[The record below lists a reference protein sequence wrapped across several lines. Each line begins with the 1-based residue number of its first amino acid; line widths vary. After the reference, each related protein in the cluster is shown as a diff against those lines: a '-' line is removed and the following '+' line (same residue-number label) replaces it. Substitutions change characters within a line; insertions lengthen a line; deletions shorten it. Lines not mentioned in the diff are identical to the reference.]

1 MAWFAAPT
9 GKRGRQPVFSD
20 AAIQTCLMIKALF
33 GLPLRQTTGLVASLV
48 KLAGLDWPTPDFSTL
63 CRRQKELDVTI
74 GYRPAKD
81 ALHLLVPSRGLL
93 ANRCRAADSTGIK
106 VAGDG
111 EWSARKHGPSKPR
124 QWRKV
129 HLGVDADTLEMRAV
143 EVTGSRVGDA
153 PMLPALLDQIPEDQS
168 IDAVTAPSRRMQ
180 AFACRSTDGAF
191 DTRAC
196 HATNAARGAQAVIPP
211 RKNGKPWKEDTAG
224 AHVRN
229 EALRASRRFGRA
241 IWRRWSGYHRRSRV
255 ETKMRCFKALG
266 ERIVARDFERQVAE
280 LHIRVAV
287 LNRFTALGTP
297 VTQRVA

>member
-9 GKRGRQPVFSD
+9 GKRGRQPIFSD
-20 AAIQTCLMIKALF
+20 AAIQTCLMLKALF
-33 GLPLRQTTGLVASLV
+33 GLPLRQTTGLVASLIKV
-48 KLAGLDWPTPDFSTL
+48 AGLDWPTPDFSTL
-63 CRRQKELDVTI
+63 CRRQKGLAVAI
-74 GYRPAKD
+74 SYRPAKG
-81 ALHLLVPSRGLL
+81 ALHLLI
-93 ANRCRAADSTGIK
+93 DSGRIK

-129 HLGVDADTLEMRAV
+129 HLGVDADTLEIRAV
-143 EVTGSRVGDA
+143 EVPGAGVGDA
-153 PMLPALLDQIPEDQS
+153 PMMPPLLDQIPEDQP
-168 IDAVTAPSRRMQ
+168 IDAVA
-180 AFACRSTDGAF
+180 ADGAF

-196 HATNAARGAQAVIPP
+196 HAAIAARGAQAVIPP
-211 RKNGKPWKEDTAG
+211 RKNGKPWKEDTPG